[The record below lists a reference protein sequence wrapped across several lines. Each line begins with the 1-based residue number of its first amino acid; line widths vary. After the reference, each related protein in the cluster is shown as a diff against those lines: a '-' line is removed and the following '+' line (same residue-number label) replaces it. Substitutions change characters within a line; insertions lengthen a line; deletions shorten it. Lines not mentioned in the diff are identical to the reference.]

1 MLRIVLLVGNVG
13 LLISSI
19 IFTTFAGFNV
29 WNYNTEVMSVIC
41 YMVLVPLALVNI
53 HFIRSIYSGSV
64 SLSIKRKKLEEEIKI
79 QEAENKLKELK
90 K

>member
-1 MLRIVLLVGNVG
+1 MLRIVLLAGNVG

-19 IFTTFAGFNV
+19 FFTTLAMFNIF
-29 WNYNTEVMSVIC
+29 NNTTEIMIVLC
-41 YMVLVPLALVNI
+41 FMVYILLALVNI
-53 HFIRSIYSGSV
+53 YFIKSIYSGSI

-90 K
+90 R

>member
-41 YMVLVPLALVNI
+41 YMVFVPLALVNI

>member
-19 IFTTFAGFNV
+19 FFTTLFGFNIF
-29 WNYNTEVMSVIC
+29 NNTTDVMVSIC
-41 YMVLVPLALVNI
+41 FIVFILLALVNI
-53 HFIRSIYSGSV
+53 YFITSIYSGSI